1 MQKELTIYAKKFAK
15 LRVDKASGKPA
26 PHKPILLLA
35 VIDLFEQDIIQ
46 RNEIY
51 LSPDLTAN
59 FLKFWHRLV
68 STDHHSN
75 IALPF
80 FHLTGDKFWHLMP
93 NPGFEPTIKARVKLR
108 TLPSLRSAVKYA
120 YLDAALF
127 HLLSETKT
135 RAELT
140 RVLIQTW
147 FPHQGSE
154 IRETFKYDEFG
165 AIQRSL
171 FDSGGATY
179 SIDDLK
185 DEDRIFVRNAAFR
198 RNVVT
203 LYDQRC
209 AFCKV
214 RVVSWDGQNIVDG
227 AHIMPFSEFHND
239 LFVNGIALCKN
250 HHWAFDRGWFGI
262 DDDYRIVIPRER
274 FTEEAAVESR
284 VMMTFHN
291 EDIKLPQDSRY
302 LPSKESLRW
311 HRINWDISA

>member
-1 MQKELTIYAKKFAK
+1 MSKDFAHYASKFVK
-15 LRVDKASGKPA
+15 LRVDKASGNPA

-35 VIDLFEQDIIQ
+35 VIDLFEQGIIQ

-93 NPGFEPTIKARVKLR
+93 NPGFEPTIEARVKIR
-108 TLPSLRSAVKYA
+108 TLPALRSAVKYA
-120 YLDAALF
+120 YLDTELF
-127 HLLSETKT
+127 HLLSEPKT
-135 RAELT
+135 RTELT
-140 RVLIQTW
+140 TVLIQAW
-147 FPHQGSE
+147 FPDRGGE
-154 IRETFKYDEFG
+154 IVETFKYDEFG

-179 SIDDLK
+179 SVDDLK

-198 RNVVT
+198 RNVVK

-209 AFCKV
+209 AFCKM
-214 RVVSWDGQNIVDG
+214 RVVSWDGQIIVDG

-262 DDDYRIVIPRER
+262 DDDYRIVIPRDR
-274 FTEEAAVESR
+274 FTEEAAMESR
-284 VMMTFHN
+284 EMVAFRG
-291 EDIKLPQDSRY
+291 EAIGLPKKQEFM
-302 LPSKESLRW
+302 PSLKGLQW
-311 HRINWDISA
+311 HTEKWKIH

>member
-1 MQKELTIYAKKFAK
+1 MQKELTAYVKQFAK

-35 VIDLFEQDIIQ
+35 VIDLFEQGIIQ

-108 TLPSLRSAVKYA
+108 TLPALRSAVKYA
-120 YLDAALF
+120 YLDTELF
-127 HLLSETKT
+127 HLLSEPKT

-140 RVLIQTW
+140 KVLIQAW
-147 FPHQGSE
+147 FPDRDGE
-154 IRETFKYDEFG
+154 IIETFKYDEFG

-179 SIDDLK
+179 SVDDLK

-198 RNVVT
+198 RNVVK

-209 AFCKV
+209 AFCKM

-239 LFVNGIALCKN
+239 LLVNGIALCKN

-262 DDDYRIVIPRER
+262 DDDYRIVIPRDR
-274 FTEEAAVESR
+274 FMEEEAVESR
-284 VMMTFHN
+284 EMSAFQGESIN
-291 EDIKLPQDSRY
+291 LPHKIEYSPD
-302 LPSKESLRW
+302 LEALIW
-311 HRINWDISA
+311 HREKWNIA

>member
-1 MQKELTIYAKKFAK
+1 MK

-35 VIDLFEQDIIQ
+35 VIDLFEQEIIQ

-51 LSPDLTAN
+51 LSPGLTAN

-93 NPGFEPTIKARVKLR
+93 NTGFEATIKARVKLR
-108 TLPSLRSAVKYA
+108 TLPALRSAVKYA
-120 YLDAALF
+120 YLDTELF
-127 HLLSETKT
+127 NLLSESKS
-135 RAELT
+135 RADLT
-140 RVLIQTW
+140 RVLIQAW
-147 FPHQGSE
+147 FPNRSND
-154 IRETFKYDEFG
+154 IAETLKYDEFG
-165 AIQRSL
+165 AIQQSL

-198 RNVVT
+198 RNVVK

-209 AFCKV
+209 AFCKI
-214 RVVSWDGQNIVDG
+214 RVVSWDGQNLV
-227 AHIMPFSEFHND
+227 
-239 LFVNGIALCKN
+239 
-250 HHWAFDRGWFGI
+250 
-262 DDDYRIVIPRER
+262 
-274 FTEEAAVESR
+274 
-284 VMMTFHN
+284 
-291 EDIKLPQDSRY
+291 
-302 LPSKESLRW
+302 
-311 HRINWDISA
+311 